1 MPNLSK
7 SFQWWINTCNA
18 PNVGYNMDW
27 RNQQTRN
34 GITYYDCSSFVWYG
48 LIDGGFDCVRA
59 YNGQT
64 WPFATDTMASDSN
77 PVLQRLGFTR
87 IMKAQWPNVL
97 KAGDILIDPS
107 IRQNGRTIY
116 VGHTE
121 VVYADGPKD
130 SVQTMG
136 AHNNDYALPDQV
148 SINSG
153 PTGTGRYKYLC
164 RLGAGGVTGF
174 GSSLYVIAA
183 LCGNLWQES
192 TINPALHQQGG
203 GTAYGLFQW
212 DGSRKTALLNWL
224 SQNGYSA
231 DSAEGQIAYFIHEDF
246 WSAKPIS
253 TSNGI
258 HNLTEFLQSSITDID
273 LLTEIFC
280 DCWEIAGTP
289 MMANRKRYARECYD
303 YIMQNGNTGSINEWK
318 VNLTGYLVPED
329 SFNNAV
335 MFYRNFSAGGGG
347 GWPFGMPPR
356 YPHKMPV
363 WMMTRKIYC

>member
-1 MPNLSK
+1 MPNLNK

-18 PNVGYNMDW
+18 PRIAYSQRY
-27 RNQQTRN
+27 RNQVYLPNYDVTC
-34 GITYYDCSSFVWYG
+34 YDCSSFIWYG
-48 LIDGGFDCVRA
+48 LLDGGFDCVGA
-59 YNGQT
+59 NNGDS
-64 WPFATDTMASDSN
+64 WPFWTGSMAE
-77 PVLQRLGFTR
+77 VLIRLGFTQLR
-87 IMKAQWPNVL
+87 ASGTAPMK
-97 KAGDILIDPS
+97 GDILW
-107 IRQNGRTIY
+107 RT
-116 VGHTE
+116 GHTE
-121 VVYADGPKD
+121 AVYDIDQSNPRILQ
-130 SVQTMG
+130 SMG
-136 AHNNDYALPDQV
+136 AHNYGPPVHPDLGNTPLPDQV
-148 SINSG
+148 SINGWFDSVG
-153 PTGTGRYKYLC
+153 EWDLIY

-192 TINPALHQQGG
+192 TINPALHQQGS